1 MFSFCSIQV
10 NRLRSRVAQPLVV
23 ALTVLLALTASAQQ
37 TERVE
42 NPGVQRRM
50 DTMNA
55 AKAAL
60 VPLAQMMAGRIRFDR
75 NIAAGARKRLI
86 SATRSIPGRFHRPH
100 RDPQSRASPRI
111 WTEWDSFK
119 ARASTARRA
128 AQGLNA
134 HTLNGLRRTLPQLM
148 QSCLGCHQ
156 GYRLPP

>member
-1 MFSFCSIQV
+1 M
-10 NRLRSRVAQPLVV
+10 

-42 NPGVQRRM
+42 DPDVQRRM

-75 NIAAGARKRLI
+75 SIAADARKRLI
-86 SATRSIPGRFHRPH
+86 RATRSIPGRFRRPH
-100 RDPQSRASPRI
+100 SDPLSRASPRI
-111 WTEWDSFK
+111 WADWDSFT
-119 ARASTARRA
+119 ARARTARSA
-128 AQGLNA
+128 AQGLNTQ
-134 HTLNGLRRTLPQLM
+134 TLNGLRRTLPQLM

-156 GYRLPP
+156 SYRMPP